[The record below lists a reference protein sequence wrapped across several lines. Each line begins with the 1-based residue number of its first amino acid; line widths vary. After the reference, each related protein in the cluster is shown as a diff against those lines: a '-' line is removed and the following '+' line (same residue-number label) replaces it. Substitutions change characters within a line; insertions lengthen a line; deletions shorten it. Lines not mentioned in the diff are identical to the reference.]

1 MSQAALRVAFLGLG
15 RMGHGMAGRY
25 INAGFAV
32 TVWNRRKAKADDLI
46 ARGARWAA
54 TPAEAATGADAVV
67 SMVADD
73 EASHAVWLGKDGAA
87 AAMKAGALAIE
98 CSTVSYRH
106 ALDMSNE
113 LRKRG
118 LVYIDSPV
126 TGLPD
131 AAAAGKLTLLV
142 GADADDLEKARPF
155 LVPLSTTIRHF
166 GAVGSGTVYKL
177 INNLMGA
184 IQIAGI
190 AEGLA
195 IAEQAGLDMNLV
207 LEAVATGVAGSP
219 QVIRHSKR
227 MVARDFSGATFTAAL
242 RHKDAAYAV
251 ALAESLL
258 ADKPVMGAA
267 AVEAY
272 ARAKAQGPDDDE
284 GKMIEIISQA
294 KSPKA

>member
-1 MSQAALRVAFLGLG
+1 MARVAFIGLG

-25 INAGFAV
+25 LDAGFTV
-32 TVWNRRKAKADDLI
+32 SVWNRSKAKAEDLI
-46 ARGARWAA
+46 ARGARWA
-54 TPAEAATGADAVV
+54 TSPEDAAIDADAVV
-67 SMVADD
+67 TRVADD
-73 EASHAVWLGKDGAA
+73 QASRAVWLAKDGAA
-87 AAMKAGALAIE
+87 TTMKAGTLAIE
-98 CSTVSYRH
+98 CSTVSHQH
-106 ALDMSNE
+106 ALDLSRE
-113 LRKRG
+113 LRSRG

-142 GADADDLEKARPF
+142 GADAADLEQARPY

-195 IAEQAGLDMNLV
+195 IAEQAGLDTRLV
-207 LEAVATGVAGSP
+207 LEAIETGVAASP
-219 QVIRHSKR
+219 QVVRHSKR
-227 MVARDFSGATFTAAL
+227 ITARNFSGATFTAAL
-242 RHKDAAYAV
+242 RQKDAAYAV

-258 ADKPVMGAA
+258 SASPIMGRA
-267 AVEAY
+267 AVESY
-272 ARAKAQGPDDDE
+272 NRAKAYAPDEDE
-284 GKMIEIISQA
+284 GKMIEIVS
-294 KSPKA
+294 KPK